1 MVNKFDTIVC
11 GLGAMGS
18 AAVYQLAKRGN
29 KVLGLDRFSPPHDN
43 GSSHGESRI
52 IRQAIGEGE
61 AYVPLVLRSYELW
74 REIEK
79 EAGKKLL
86 TITGGLTLESQNSE
100 GVMHGRRDFLDQAIR
115 CAEKFDIRHEI
126 FETGEIRQRYP
137 QFAVTDERAYF
148 EYETGFLRP
157 ELCIE
162 AQLQLTRKHG
172 ATVQTDEPVV
182 SVESRADSEV
192 TVQTTR
198 GAYSGEK
205 VIVTTGPWIGRFLP
219 RAYAHLFKVSRQVMY
234 WFDIR
239 AGCQSTFAPPGFP
252 IFIWIVAKGSEFGF
266 YGFPTLD
273 DKTIKIATEQFTVVT
288 DPDRAQ
294 RAVSVEEEQFMYK
307 DYVQGRLPGISARCE
322 TATSCLYTV
331 TPDSHFVID
340 VHPDNDRIII
350 ASPCSGHGFKHSAAI
365 GEALA
370 QQVIDGKSKIDISS
384 FSLRRFKNRIQY
396 ARPSNRRIEIEQ
408 NVSMQDLTRNF
419 YAAKLFNRQ

>member
-1 MVNKFDTIVC
+1 MVNKFDTIVV

-29 KVLGLDRFSPPHDN
+29 KVLGLDRFSPPHAN

-61 AYVPLVLRSYELW
+61 EYVPLVLRSYELW

-79 EAGKKLL
+79 ATGRELL

-100 GVMHGRRDFLDQAIR
+100 GVLHGRLDFLDQAIR
-115 CAEKFDIRHEI
+115 CAEKFNIRHEI
-126 FETGEIRQRYP
+126 LETADIRKRYP

-162 AQLQLTRKHG
+162 AQLHLARKHG
-172 ATVQTDEPVV
+172 AVVQTNEMIV
-182 SVESRADSEV
+182 SVGSRADSGV
-192 TVQTTR
+192 TVQTSGGT
-198 GAYSGEK
+198 YSAER
-205 VIVTTGPWIGRFLP
+205 VIISAGPWIARFLP
-219 RAYAHLFKVSRQVMY
+219 PPYAHLFKVYRQVMY

-239 AGCQSTFAPPGFP
+239 EDCRSTFAAPGSP
-252 IFIWIVAKGSEFGF
+252 IFIWIFAKSGGFGF

-273 DKTIKIATEQFTVVT
+273 GKTIKIATEQFTVIT
-288 DPDRAQ
+288 DPDHVQ
-294 RAVSVEEEQFMYK
+294 RGVSMEEKQSMYK
-307 DYVQGRLPGISARCE
+307 DYVKGRLPGISDRCG
-322 TATSCLYTV
+322 TAASCLYTT
-331 TPDSHFVID
+331 TPDSNFVID
-340 VHPDNDRIII
+340 LHPDNDRIMI

-370 QQVIDGKSKIDISS
+370 EQVIERKSAIDISS
-384 FSLRRFKNRIQY
+384 FSMKRFKDLIQ
-396 ARPSNRRIEIEQ
+396 
-408 NVSMQDLTRNF
+408 
-419 YAAKLFNRQ
+419 

>member
-29 KVLGLDRFSPPHDN
+29 EVLGLDRFSPPHAN
-43 GSSHGESRI
+43 ASSHGESRI

-61 AYVPLVLRSYELW
+61 EYVPFVLRSYELW

-79 EAGKKLL
+79 AAGRELL

-100 GVMHGRRDFLDQAIR
+100 GVLHGRRDFLDQAIR
-115 CAEKFDIRHEI
+115 CAKKFNIRHETL
-126 FETGEIRQRYP
+126 ETADIRKRYP

-162 AQLQLTRKHG
+162 AQLHLARKHG
-172 ATVQTDEPVV
+172 AAVQTDEPVL
-182 SVESRADSEV
+182 SVESRGNSGV
-192 TVQTTR
+192 MVNTSR
-198 GAYSGEK
+198 GVYAAEK
-205 VIVTTGPWIGRFLP
+205 VIITAGPWIGRFLP
-219 RAYAHLFKVSRQVMY
+219 PACAQLFKVYRQVMY
-234 WFDIR
+234 WFDIKEDCR
-239 AGCQSTFAPPGFP
+239 SRFAPPGFP
-252 IFIWIVAKGSEFGF
+252 IFIWIFAKGGEFGF

-273 DKTIKIATEQFTVVT
+273 GKTIKIATEQFTAIS
-288 DPDRAQ
+288 DPDHAQ
-294 RAVSVEEEQFMYK
+294 RAVSMEEEQSMYK
-307 DYVQGRLPGISARCE
+307 DYVQGRLPGISDRCG
-322 TATSCLYTV
+322 TAASCLYTT
-331 TPDSHFVID
+331 TPDSNFVID

-370 QQVIDGKSKIDISS
+370 EQIIDGKSQIDIST
-384 FSLRRFKNRIQY
+384 FTLKRFN
-396 ARPSNRRIEIEQ
+396 
-408 NVSMQDLTRNF
+408 DLIR
-419 YAAKLFNRQ
+419 

>member
-1 MVNKFDTIVC
+1 MVNNFDTIVC

-61 AYVPLVLRSYELW
+61 EYVPLVLRSYELW

-79 EAGKKLL
+79 ATGKELL

-115 CAEKFDIRHEI
+115 CAKKFDIRHEI
-126 FETGEIRQRYP
+126 LETADIRKRYP

-157 ELCIE
+157 ELCIG
-162 AQLQLTRKHG
+162 AQLHLARKHG
-172 ATVQTDEPVV
+172 AVVQTDETIV
-182 SVESRADSEV
+182 SVEGRAGSGV
-192 TVQTTR
+192 TVQTSR
-198 GAYSGEK
+198 GTYSAEK
-205 VIVTTGPWIGRFLP
+205 VVITAGAWISRFLP
-219 RAYAHLFKVSRQVMY
+219 PAYAHLFKVHRQVMY

-239 AGCQSTFAPPGFP
+239 EDCRSTFAAPGSP
-252 IFIWIVAKGSEFGF
+252 IFIWIFAKGGEFGF

-273 DKTIKIATEQFTVVT
+273 GKTIKIATEQFTVIT
-288 DPDRAQ
+288 DPDHVQ
-294 RAVSVEEEQFMYK
+294 RGVSVEEKQSMYK
-307 DYVQGRLPGISARCE
+307 DYVQGRLPGISDRCG
-322 TATSCLYTV
+322 TAASCLYTT
-331 TPDSHFVID
+331 TPDSNFVID
-340 VHPDNDRIII
+340 VHPDNDRIMI

-370 QQVIDGKSKIDISS
+370 EQVIDGESQIDISS
-384 FSLRRFKNRIQY
+384 FSMKRFNDLIQ
-396 ARPSNRRIEIEQ
+396 
-408 NVSMQDLTRNF
+408 
-419 YAAKLFNRQ
+419 